1 MAKNDLKVK
10 EVPQPEM
17 DDFKL
22 INGIKQG
29 IEHRLQAANILTYAQ
44 LASLTPREILSKLG
58 KVNIYSIKRIE
69 EEDWAGQARELNS
82 KKTQLKH
89 HREETTGPTTRQH
102 YENFTIEFLLDE
114 KNADRKSTRLN
125 SSHP

>member
-1 MAKNDLKVK
+1 MAKNDLKVNASA
-10 EVPQPEM
+10 PLEM

-58 KVNIYSIKRIE
+58 KVNVYSIKRIE
-69 EEDWAGQARELNS
+69 KEDWAGQARELSS

-89 HREETTGPTTRQH
+89 RREETTVPTIRQ
-102 YENFTIEFLLDE
+102 
-114 KNADRKSTRLN
+114 
-125 SSHP
+125 